1 MAGPV
6 RAVTLARC
14 LRNDKVSALRLR
26 DVCRVAPGDSIDHV
40 VGTMVRCR
48 AGFALVMKGGNP
60 GTGKDATGRG
70 TAAGAA
76 PGGAAAADD
85 GGRMIGI
92 FTERDFVNRVVAAG
106 LDGAKPVETV
116 MTPSPK
122 TVRRSAS
129 VQSAVELMASGGY
142 RHLPV
147 LGEGGEP
154 LGVLSVK
161 DVVRYLVEYFPAK
174 VYNLP
179 PTPDQA
185 QPAREGA

>member
-1 MAGPV
+1 MAGS
-6 RAVTLARC
+6 RQAVTLAKC

-26 DVCRVAPGDSIDHV
+26 DACRVSAGDSVRDV
-40 VGTMVRCR
+40 VGTMVACR
-48 AGFALVMKGGNP
+48 GGFALVMG
-60 GTGKDATGRG
+60 
-70 TAAGAA
+70 
-76 PGGAAAADD
+76 PGGGAGSANSP
-85 GGRMIGI
+85 RVVGI

-106 LDGAKPVETV
+106 LDPARQPVESV
-116 MTPSPK
+116 MTPGPT

-147 LGEGGEP
+147 VDDAGQP

-161 DVVRYLVEYFPAK
+161 DVVRDLVEYFPAK

>member
-1 MAGPV
+1 MAGSS
-6 RAVTLARC
+6 RQGLTLATC
-14 LRNDKVSALRLR
+14 LRQDKVSALRLR
-26 DVCRVAPGDSIDHV
+26 DICRVSARDSVRQV
-40 VGTMVRCR
+40 VAAMVGCR
-48 AGFALVMKGGNP
+48 AGFALV
-60 GTGKDATGRG
+60 T
-70 TAAGAA
+70 A
-76 PGGAAAADD
+76 PGGNGAGN
-85 GGRMIGI
+85 GGGPGRLIGI

-106 LDGAKPVETV
+106 VNPSLAVETV
-116 MTPSPK
+116 MTRTPK
-122 TVRRSAS
+122 TVRRAAS

-147 LGEGGEP
+147 TGGGGEP